1 MARFSTSGSETS
13 KGIDR
18 TTFLIAGAVFVGVFV
33 GATALGNLGIR
44 PTVQQAFA
52 QSVPTT
58 TPDVIKTREI
68 VEPAPVKA
76 RSKPVGNPPRNCAE
90 ARRRGIA
97 PMYEGDP
104 NYGEWMDGDGDGIA
118 CEPYRGR

>member
-13 KGIDR
+13 NGMDR
-18 TTFLIAGAVFVGVFV
+18 ATFLIAGVVFVCVFV
-33 GATALGNLGIR
+33 GAIALGNLGTSSTA
-44 PTVQQAFA
+44 PQAFA

-58 TPDVIKTREI
+58 APAVIETRETS
-68 VEPAPVKA
+68 EPSPVTV
-76 RSKPVGNPPRNCAE
+76 RPKPVGRPPRNCTE

-118 CEPYRGR
+118 CEPYHGR